1 MSARALKEAPL
12 GEGMNVKLAR
22 LAGCYGQFSFHRR
35 RFLASLTAACA
46 AGALPAPRLARA
58 ASDYSLLQGKTVT
71 ILVGSEVGGNSDLF
85 ARSIGRHFERVIP
98 KLRVEIK
105 NIPQAGGALAAKTL
119 QGAPNDGTMLLTSST
134 GLLGAQV
141 QGDEGV
147 AYDLGSWS
155 WLGRLA
161 TETRTLVIGPGADF
175 STLDELRA
183 KTAPS
188 SMSVRSK
195 SSFAYHEAMW
205 LNAMLGLRIKPI
217 PGYKTVEKETAL
229 IQGEVML
236 TVVGYPTDRDLLD
249 QPGVDV
255 VLRLTDGPALPAR
268 FAGRPLLADLIAG
281 QPTFAAAAA
290 FMRASTSMQ
299 NWMAAA
305 PGTPPEI
312 LAEWR
317 RAFESAAD
325 SPAYLDEA
333 DKLGFAVSLVKGAEL
348 QQQIGDLV
356 ANIGSLRAQLDAAA
370 RCGKAL
376 SEGQSA
382 GCVVL

>member
-1 MSARALKEAPL
+1 MKVKSAEMVGRA
-12 GEGMNVKLAR
+12 
-22 LAGCYGQFSFHRR
+22 GQFSFHRR
-35 RFLASLTAACA
+35 GFLASLTAACA
-46 AGALPAPRLARA
+46 TGALSAPRITRA

-85 ARSIGRHFERVIP
+85 ARSIGRHFERAIP

-119 QGAPNDGTMLLTSST
+119 QEGPTDGTMLLTSST
-134 GLLGAQV
+134 GLLGAQI

-161 TETRTLVIGPGADF
+161 TETRTLVIGPGANF

-183 KTAPS
+183 KTTPS

-205 LNAMLGLRIKPI
+205 LNAMLGLRIKPV

-236 TVVGYPTDRDLLD
+236 TVVGYPTDRDVLD
-249 QPGVDV
+249 QPSVDV
-255 VLRLTDGPALPAR
+255 VLRLTDGPALPER
-268 FAGRPLLADLIAG
+268 FAARPLLADLVAG
-281 QPTFAAAAA
+281 QPAFAEVAA

-299 NWMAAA
+299 NWMAAP

-312 LAEWR
+312 RAEWR
-317 RAFESAAD
+317 RAFESAAA

-333 DKLGFAVSLVKGAEL
+333 RKLGFAVSLVKGAEL

-356 ANIGSLRAQLDAAA
+356 ADIGSLRAQLDAAH
-370 RCGKAL
+370 RCGEAW
-376 SEGQSA
+376 SEGHGA
-382 GCVVL
+382 GCAVL